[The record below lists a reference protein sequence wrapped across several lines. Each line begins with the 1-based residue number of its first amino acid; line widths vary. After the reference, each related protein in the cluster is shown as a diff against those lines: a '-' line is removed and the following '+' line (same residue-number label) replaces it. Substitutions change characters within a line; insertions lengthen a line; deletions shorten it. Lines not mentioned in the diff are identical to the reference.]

1 MDEMEAL
8 RDELEHYK
16 AEKERIRD
24 IVGQVGGK
32 TGRRRDVVINAGF
45 LILVLFAFGFD
56 LVRHFIGWSPP
67 YLPPL
72 LLLEV
77 GLLLVSL
84 KIIWMIHMQT
94 KVGHFQFWILNS
106 LEFQVNMLSR
116 RIAELSA
123 KFDASRS
130 AADHC
135 PEASGNCEPARAQE
149 GAVRRD
155 S

>member
-1 MDEMEAL
+1 MDETEAL

-32 TGRRRDVVINAGF
+32 TGRRRDVVINVVF

-56 LVRHFIGWSPP
+56 LVRHFIGWSAP

-106 LEFQVNMLSR
+106 LEFQVNALSR
-116 RIAELSA
+116 RIAELSSRL
-123 KFDASRS
+123 DASRS
-130 AADHC
+130 SADRREDQSLKEHR
-135 PEASGNCEPARAQE
+135 RA
-149 GAVRRD
+149 
-155 S
+155 